1 MHVIGFDPFVTPERA
16 TQMNIDAVHNL
27 DAFLPRCDFL
37 TVHTPLTD
45 ETRDLIGM
53 EEMGKLKPGCRI
65 VNTARGGII
74 NEAAIAAALKSGAL
88 AGAALDV
95 FEKEPL
101 PADSPLLSAPNLI
114 LTPHLGAS
122 TNEAQ
127 DAVAKEAA
135 QLLVD
140 YLTRGVVQHAV
151 NMAALD
157 RSELDDMRMYF
168 DLARRLGLLH
178 AQMARGTIR
187 KVSLNCR
194 GEIAMRNTQLVTAAF
209 VAGLMQF
216 WVESVNIV
224 NAETLARDRGIEIV
238 ESSSPR
244 GGDFGSVLHSEVVT
258 ENKTYTAV
266 GTLLGNQ
273 YHRLVQLG
281 SHRLDAF
288 LDGILLIMS
297 HRDRPGL
304 IGYIGSVFGRYGVN
318 ISQMA
323 VGRGEAGGEAIAVLN
338 LDSTP
343 PADAVAEIEQ
353 NEHITSVRIVKL
365 PPLGELPTWL

>member
-1 MHVIGFDPFVTPERA
+1 
-16 TQMNIDAVHNL
+16 
-27 DAFLPRCDFL
+27 
-37 TVHTPLTD
+37 
-45 ETRDLIGM
+45 
-53 EEMGKLKPGCRI
+53 
-65 VNTARGGII
+65 
-74 NEAAIAAALKSGAL
+74 
-88 AGAALDV
+88 
-95 FEKEPL
+95 
-101 PADSPLLSAPNLI
+101 
-114 LTPHLGAS
+114 
-122 TNEAQ
+122 
-127 DAVAKEAA
+127 
-135 QLLVD
+135 
-140 YLTRGVVQHAV
+140 VQHAV

-194 GEIAMRNTQLVTAAF
+194 GEIALRNTQLVTAAF

-258 ENKTYTAV
+258 ENKTYTAA

-288 LDGILLIMS
+288 LDGILLILS

-304 IGYIGSVFGRYGVN
+304 IGYIGGVFGRHEVN

-323 VGRGEAGGEAIAVLN
+323 VGRSEAGGEAIAVLN

-343 PADAVAEIEQ
+343 PDEAVAEIEQ
-353 NEHITSVRIVKL
+353 NENITSVRIVKL
-365 PPLGELPTWL
+365 PVKGTFYF

>member
-1 MHVIGFDPFVTPERA
+1 
-16 TQMNIDAVHNL
+16 
-27 DAFLPRCDFL
+27 
-37 TVHTPLTD
+37 
-45 ETRDLIGM
+45 
-53 EEMGKLKPGCRI
+53 
-65 VNTARGGII
+65 
-74 NEAAIAAALKSGAL
+74 L

-353 NEHITSVRIVKL
+353 NEHITSVRIVRL